1 MWRRNQAP
9 EAVWG
14 GSETM
19 IKSMTGFASVSHE
32 HALVTIGVTV
42 RSVNHRYLDVQLRLP
57 KLLAEQETELRG
69 LVQRRVARGRV
80 ELTVTTRIITPPAVE
95 VALNEPLVE
104 ALSAAIERAQAH
116 GVATGG
122 LTSSDLLRFPQ
133 VVVVRERETDE
144 ASQKAIQRAVADTVD
159 SALGDLDEMR
169 LREGEYLRADVDA
182 RRATVADL
190 VERLASAAE
199 QGEAGLVARLTTRV
213 EELRAQSQIDEA
225 LVAQEVVRFAARS
238 DVNEELSRLRG
249 HLAHWSVLAASP
261 DPCGR
266 KLDFLLQE
274 MNREVNT
281 LGAKIEGDGVSE
293 LIVAAKAELD
303 KLREQIQNVE

>member
-1 MWRRNQAP
+1 
-9 EAVWG
+9 
-14 GSETM
+14 M
-19 IKSMTGFASVSHE
+19 IKSMTGFASVSREHE
-32 HALVTIGVTV
+32 LATIGVTV
-42 RSVNHRYLDVQLRLP
+42 RSVNHRYLDVQVRVSH
-57 KLLAEQETELRG
+57 LLAEQETELRG

-80 ELTVTTRIITPPAVE
+80 ELAVTTRVITPPAVE
-95 VALNEPLVE
+95 IALNEPLVE
-104 ALSAAIERAQAH
+104 ALSAAVERAHAR
-116 GVATGG
+116 GLATGG

-133 VVVVRERETDE
+133 AVVVRERETDE
-144 ASQKAIQRAVADTVD
+144 ASRTTIQRAVADAVD
-159 SALGDLDEMR
+159 SVLCELDEMR
-169 LREGEYLRADVDA
+169 TREGGYLRADLDT

-190 VERLASAAE
+190 VERLAVAA
-199 QGEAGLVARLTTRV
+199 QTGEAGLVARLTTRV
-213 EELRAQSQIDEA
+213 EELRAQSQVDEA

-281 LGAKIEGDGVSE
+281 LSAKIEGAGVSE
-293 LIVAAKAELD
+293 LIVATKAELE
-303 KLREQIQNVE
+303 KLREQTQNVE